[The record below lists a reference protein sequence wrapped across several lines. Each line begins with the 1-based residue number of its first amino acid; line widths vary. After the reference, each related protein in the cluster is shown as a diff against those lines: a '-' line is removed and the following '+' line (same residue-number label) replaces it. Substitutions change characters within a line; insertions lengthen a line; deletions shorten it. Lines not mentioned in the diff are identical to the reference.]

1 MWRKVLPVLVVAG
14 FLWAEKPVDKSHLL
28 PSHLLLSQPKVHNVV
43 QFTRKRPTRSA
54 PIYLEPR
61 STLAS
66 WDFET
71 GAQGWTATDGNG
83 DGTTWTVGTTGD
95 LYGNT
100 PPSYG
105 TQYAY
110 YSDDDAGSGAGAGDE
125 VWTSPSTSLSGVT
138 NLILNFGWGT
148 NFISSSETLACYV
161 VFNTAS
167 TPDTHMVWVR
177 TGADGDGNGNES
189 IDLTSY
195 LPKNDIVV
203 FFRYVDPNDGWY
215 WAVAVD
221 NVALTTTPP
230 NVYDESI
237 TGVSHT
243 PTIVSNAAWVDTVF
257 LRNEGNQDNTFD
269 LFYVIRDTLGQTV
282 DSLTITNFTHNY
294 NPTDSTSYAVFSI
307 SGLAEGFY
315 TIDIWHNLANDANT
329 SNDTFK
335 TYVLALD
342 NYNYN
347 GQTQVL
353 LCDLDPALFNTS
365 TTGGGYAGQSGVHL
379 ALTLDNLGYVVN
391 WVWGAIPS
399 FTPYSMVMITH
410 GIYPTLW
417 GLPSALVTQMQNY
430 LQGGGKAYAEGGDIW
445 GYSGVWE
452 NGSTDQTAW
461 DNLFGIASAN
471 DGDSDLDTIYGHPS
485 SLVPYVDGKKWSND
499 GENNWMDQLTLLTSY
514 NGTLEG
520 FLQNDSVG
528 YICGVAYENT
538 DYNYYTVATDFELAF
553 ANLATRGDNNLLF
566 NIVKDG
572 LKEDP
577 VAVAETPVT
586 EPVQAALRVT
596 GLARDWARLEFSL
609 PTAGE
614 VSVDLY
620 NLAGQKVRTLAKGT
634 YSAGTHTLEA
644 HLNDVASG
652 VYFVVLH
659 GQNLTL
665 SQRLVLV
672 R

>member
-14 FLWAEKPVDKSHLL
+14 FLWAEKPVDKGHLL
-28 PSHLLLSQPKVHNVV
+28 SSHLLLSKPKVHNTV
-43 QFTRKRPTRSA
+43 QFTRKRPTQSA
-54 PIYLEPR
+54 PVILNSR
-61 STLAS
+61 DVLAS

-71 GAQGWTATDGNG
+71 GDQGWTATDGNG
-83 DGTTWTVGTTGD
+83 DGYTWTVGTTSD
-95 LYGNT
+95 LGSYT
-100 PPSYG
+100 PPDYG

-138 NLILNFGWGT
+138 NLFLNFGWGA
-148 NFISSSETLACYV
+148 NFSYSSSETLACYV

-177 TGADGDGNGNES
+177 TGTDGDGNGNES

-195 LPKNDIVV
+195 LPKDDIVV

-221 NVALTTTPP
+221 NVALSTTPP
-230 NVYDESI
+230 AVYDESI

-243 PTIVSNAAWVDTVF
+243 PTIVSNTAWVDTVF
-257 LRNEGNQDNTFD
+257 LRNEGNQDNVFD
-269 LFYVIRDTLGQTV
+269 LYYAIY
-282 DSLTITNFTHNY
+282 DSLGNFVI
-294 NPTDSTSYAVFSI
+294 SYSYPDFNHPSSVQDTFAVFYIDSLSEGYYNISI
-307 SGLAEGFY
+307 Y
-315 TIDIWHNLANDANT
+315 HTLANDANT
-329 SNDTFK
+329 SNDTFN

-347 GQTQVL
+347 GMQQVL
-353 LCDLDPALFNTS
+353 ICDLDPALADPS
-365 TTGGGYAGQSGVHL
+365 QTGGGYAGQSGVHL

-399 FTPYSMVMITH
+399 FTSYDVVLITH
-410 GIYPTLW
+410 GVYGYLW
-417 GLPSALVTQMQNY
+417 GLPSSLVTQMKSY

-452 NGSTDQTAW
+452 NGSTDQAAW
-461 DNLFGIASAN
+461 DTLFGIASAA
-471 DGDSDLDTIYGHPS
+471 DGSSDLDTIFGHPS

-499 GENNWMDQLTLLTSY
+499 GENNWMDQLTLLTTY

-520 FLQNDSVG
+520 FLQNDSAG
-528 YICGVAYENT
+528 YICGVAYENL

-553 ANLATRGDNNLLF
+553 ANLATTRGDNLLVY
-566 NIVKDG
+566 NILKDG
-572 LKEDP
+572 LKEPP

-586 EPVQAALRVT
+586 EPVRAALRVT
-596 GLARDWARLEFSL
+596 GLTRDRARLEFTL
-609 PTAGE
+609 PTAGK

-620 NLAGQKVRTLAKGT
+620 NLAGQKVRTLTQGT
-634 YSAGTHTLEA
+634 YSAGTHTVEA
-644 HLNDVASG
+644 NLNHLASG
-652 VYFVVLH
+652 VYFVVLQ
-659 GQNLTL
+659 GQNLSL